1 MEVFC
6 LSFLFA
12 PVNDTLADDGHGR
25 CSTGQVR
32 KKAAKAAF
40 LWVIVSLI
48 YSIIV
53 FVALLR
59 HQNFTLLFLRNWH
72 FSVIL

>member
-1 MEVFC
+1 
-6 LSFLFA
+6 
-12 PVNDTLADDGHGR
+12 
-25 CSTGQVR
+25 
-32 KKAAKAAF
+32 
-40 LWVIVSLI
+40 
-48 YSIIV
+48 V